1 MSKTNYDCP
10 AWTQGMSWT
19 FLHGVWT
26 LKNPWLTQAGWL
38 RVLALSCQAVAF
50 DICVAAFLL
59 QMLNPT
65 LLLELSKLKSNKGML
80 ALDYWVMRDPVCTMF
95 LCCPVSSTNLFCP
108 CLESH
113 FFLHSK
119 EKILHY
125 LLVLLSLIIARKCWF
140 WLKYTYKSCKHT
152 TAAYNNNYSRRSA

>member
-1 MSKTNYDCP
+1 MDTRDVMNIF
-10 AWTQGMSWT
+10 AWSLNSEESLVNTSWM
-19 FLHGVWT
+19 
-26 LKNPWLTQAGWL
+26 A
-38 RVLALSCQAVAF
+38 ASSSIILSGCVAF

-125 LLVLLSLIIARKCWF
+125 LLVLLSLIIARKC
-140 WLKYTYKSCKHT
+140 
-152 TAAYNNNYSRRSA
+152 